1 MTDHAC
7 VLAHMMLALVLWL
20 TANASKISQSFG
32 LSRSICLISTKKLW
46 PQHAAELMSACLLSG
61 LCPGVLVHR
70 SHARRTADE
79 CRLGRHRTTST
90 STLIIAVSYLCDNV
104 LLASWAPRSW
114 VILQQ
119 LFPQPEQTRRYLHG
133 LHRLHLP
140 SDSGEDIPGLS
151 HAVHSSSSGLLGTR
165 QEISMCH
172 YSCPA

>member
-119 LFPQPEQTRRYLHG
+119 LFPQPEQTRSCCLHG

-151 HAVHSSSSGLLGTR
+151 HAVHSS
-165 QEISMCH
+165 
-172 YSCPA
+172 